1 MKLLKNLFSLTVTAT
16 LILSFVSLYGQNPQ
30 QGGNQQQDVSDEELE
45 IFVKVLQ
52 ETQNDEKKAQEEI
65 SQKIEEHPDIDLQ
78 KYQEIMQAQ
87 QQGQEADMTEEEEQA
102 FNEMQEFAQDKQVKL
117 DEKRGKVLE
126 ELGMS
131 EEKFTEINQAVQSN
145 QELMQKVQQMMRE
158 Q

>member
-30 QGGNQQQDVSDEELE
+30 QGQSQQQDVSDEELE

-52 ETQNDEKKAQEEI
+52 ETQDYEKKAQEEI
-65 SQKIEEHPDIDLQ
+65 TQKIEEHPDIDLQ